1 MLVKGVILVKTLSSI
16 RGFTSGSDARLP
28 LRRRRPAHVALL
40 LAWVAFWLNT
50 ALLPCCEAFAAAF
63 DAHADGV
70 SQSVPAAKQ
79 AHHADATHTERVRDS
94 HESRCDFT
102 LNAEPA
108 INGEYAGLPK
118 ASLNLEL
125 VAFSVPFSVGP
136 LAVNHSPNLAPRDYH
151 PPPPL
156 ATARLYLHTQRLL
169 I

>member
-1 MLVKGVILVKTLSSI
+1 MQS
-16 RGFTSGSDARLP
+16 FTSESDARLP
-28 LRRRRPAHVALL
+28 LRRRRSAHVTLL

-70 SQSVPAAKQ
+70 SQSAPVAKR
-79 AHHADATHTERVRDS
+79 AHHADTTYTERARS
-94 HESRCDFT
+94 GHESRCDIT
-102 LNAEPA
+102 LNAQPV

-118 ASLNLEL
+118 AGLDLEL
-125 VAFSVPFSVGP
+125 VALSVPLSVGP
-136 LAVNHSPNLAPRDYH
+136 VAVNHSADLAPRDYH